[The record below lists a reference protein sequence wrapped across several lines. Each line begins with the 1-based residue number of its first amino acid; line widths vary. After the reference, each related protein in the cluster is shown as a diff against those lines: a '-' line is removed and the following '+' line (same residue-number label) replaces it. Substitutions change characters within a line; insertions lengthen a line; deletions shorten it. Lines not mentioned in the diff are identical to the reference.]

1 MLFLKQTLRFNVNTI
16 IRSRSSCGLFI
27 FLIWRIKFS
36 QVDVIP
42 RSEEILQKKSKVTK
56 HFYLG
61 LSILMYENNLYICI
75 YQNKLNDYMI
85 FILQVSNMFI
95 MSLALADLTVG
106 VIVMPITSAYT
117 ITGNF

>member
-1 MLFLKQTLRFNVNTI
+1 MSIQLLDQDRLVAYSFSSYEELNLTKSMLFHA
-16 IRSRSSCGLFI
+16 
-27 FLIWRIKFS
+27 
-36 QVDVIP
+36 
-42 RSEEILQKKSKVTK
+42 E
-56 HFYLG
+56 
-61 LSILMYENNLYICI
+61 LYICI

>member
-1 MLFLKQTLRFNVNTI
+1 
-16 IRSRSSCGLFI
+16 
-27 FLIWRIKFS
+27 
-36 QVDVIP
+36 
-42 RSEEILQKKSKVTK
+42 
-56 HFYLG
+56 
-61 LSILMYENNLYICI
+61 MYENNLYICI
-75 YQNKLNDYMI
+75 YQNKLNDYTI

>member
-1 MLFLKQTLRFNVNTI
+1 MSIQSLDQDCLVAYSF
-16 IRSRSSCGLFI
+16 SSY
-27 FLIWRIKFS
+27 
-36 QVDVIP
+36 
-42 RSEEILQKKSKVTK
+42 EELNLAKSMK
-56 HFYLG
+56 
-61 LSILMYENNLYICI
+61 LYICI

>member
-1 MLFLKQTLRFNVNTI
+1 MN
-16 IRSRSSCGLFI
+16 
-27 FLIWRIKFS
+27 IW
-36 QVDVIP
+36 
-42 RSEEILQKKSKVTK
+42 
-56 HFYLG
+56 
-61 LSILMYENNLYICI
+61 I